1 MPASGKESK
10 GGDIVPAASSSPF
23 AIVQAAAEA
32 SDMVL
37 ADAVQDNLGAGG
49 LTAFDLD
56 RVRVPS
62 GGGKAWELPTLD
74 EPEVARTFD
83 GIIVHWREPRA
94 YWSESLDMT
103 GGGTPPEC
111 SSQDGVR
118 GEGTPGG
125 DCGTCPLAQYG
136 SAKEGRGQACK
147 QTRALFIVREDS
159 LLPVVLFCPPTS
171 IAPMR
176 KYFLR
181 LASQNRRFSDV
192 VTRFTL
198 GTATS
203 QSGVSYS
210 VVEPSVTRVLN
221 PEEISAV
228 REYSTGIA
236 KALDAVHMTAA
247 DAGTITV

>member
-1 MPASGKESK
+1 MATAKDK
-10 GGDIVPAASSSPF
+10 GDIVPAGQSSY
-23 AIVQAAAEA
+23 AIARVGEA

-49 LTAFDLD
+49 ITAFDLD
-56 RVRVPS
+56 RVRIPA

-74 EPEVARTFD
+74 GEPEVARTFD

-94 YWSESLDMT
+94 YWPESLDVT
-103 GGGTPPEC
+103 GGGTPPAC
-111 SSQDGVR
+111 SSIDGVR
-118 GEGTPGG
+118 GDGDPGG
-125 DCGTCPLAQYG
+125 DCGTCPLSQYG
-136 SAKEGRGQACK
+136 SGRDGRGQACK
-147 QTRALFIVREDS
+147 QTRALFIVREES

-192 VTRFTL
+192 VTRFSL

-203 QSGVSYS
+203 QAGISYS
-210 VVEPSVTRVLN
+210 VVEPSVVRVLD
-221 PEEISAV
+221 PAEIGAV
-228 REYSTGIA
+228 REYSHGIA
-236 KALDAVHMTAA
+236 KALDAVRMTAA
-247 DAGTITV
+247 DATISA